1 LIAVEADDHYL
12 RVHTDAGS
20 ELVTARMS
28 DAMNELAAAHGFRVH
43 RSWWVAADAVEA
55 VQWRKGV
62 GEVRLVGGLVTPVS
76 RSYGPALKAAG
87 WF

>member
-1 LIAVEADDHYL
+1 
-12 RVHTDAGS
+12 
-20 ELVTARMS
+20 
-28 DAMNELAAAHGFRVH
+28 
-43 RSWWVAADAVEA
+43 VEA